1 METTINWSI
10 LRRHFL
16 LVVYEKIKRTDMGRE
31 NKYCIIMAG
40 GIGSRF
46 WPVSRN
52 AKPKQFLDILGT
64 GSSFL
69 QETFRRFQ
77 KIVPADNILIVT
89 SEQYKDL
96 VKEQLP
102 MMKDENILLE
112 PHRRNTAPCIAY
124 ATYKLYKKDSEAV
137 VVVAPSDHLI
147 LNEELFLNTI
157 SNALD
162 YAASHNELFTLGIKP
177 TRPETGYGYIQ
188 TNSNERMEIN
198 GNVAY
203 GVKTFTEKPNAE
215 LAKVLVESGEFLWN
229 SGIFIWNLETIKGE
243 LEKYLP
249 EIANSFKDGA
259 EVYYTPA
266 EEAFIKG
273 VYEACNGIS
282 IDYGVMEKTDKSWV
296 FEASFG
302 WSDLGTWHSLY
313 CQSEKDAQGNMVKAS
328 EVMMDG
334 VRESIVVSQKQGK
347 LVVIKGLD
355 NYMVVD
361 TDDVLMICP
370 RDEVAFKNVIT
381 DLTVNEMNKYQ

>member
-1 METTINWSI
+1 MS
-10 LRRHFL
+10 
-16 LVVYEKIKRTDMGRE
+16 RE
-31 NKYCIIMAG
+31 NNYCIIMAG
-40 GIGSRF
+40 GVGSRF

-52 AKPKQFLDILGT
+52 ARPKQFLDILGT

-77 KIVPADNILIVT
+77 KIIPTDNILIVT
-89 SEQYKDL
+89 SQQYGGL

-124 ATYKLYKKDSEAV
+124 ATYKLMKKNPEAT

-147 LNEELFLNTI
+147 LNEDLFLQTI
-157 SNALD
+157 ESALEH
-162 YAASHNELFTLGIKP
+162 ASKNNDLFTLGIKP

-188 TNSNERMEIN
+188 IN
-198 GNVAY
+198 TAEPKSVNGHTAY

-229 SGIFIWNLETIKGE
+229 SGIFVWNLKAISGE

-249 EIANSFKDGA
+249 EIANSFKDGMP
-259 EVYYTPA
+259 VYYTEA
-266 EEAFIKG
+266 EQDYIKG
-273 VYEACNGIS
+273 IYEACNGIS

-313 CQSEKDAQGNMVKAS
+313 CQMDKDERGNMVQSGDAMLDNVADSLILTENK
-328 EVMMDG
+328 E
-334 VRESIVVSQKQGK
+334 K
-347 LVVIKGLD
+347 LVVVKGLN

-361 TDDVLMICP
+361 TPDVLMICP
-370 RDEVAFKNVIT
+370 RNEVDFKNVIT
-381 DLTVNEMNKYQ
+381 DLAVNELNRYQ

>member
-1 METTINWSI
+1 M
-10 LRRHFL
+10 
-16 LVVYEKIKRTDMGRE
+16 E

-46 WPVSRN
+46 WPISRN
-52 AKPKQFLDILGT
+52 ARPKQFLDILGT
-64 GSSFL
+64 GSTFL

-89 SEQYKDL
+89 SEQYRDL

-124 ATYKLYKKDSEAV
+124 ATYKLYNKNPHAV

-147 LNEELFLNTI
+147 LNEELFLSTI

-162 YAASHNELFTLGIKP
+162 YASVHNELFTLGIKP

-188 TNSNERMEIN
+188 TNSSERKEIN

-229 SGIFIWNLETIKGE
+229 SGIFVWNLETIKGE
-243 LEKYLP
+243 LERFLP
-249 EIANSFKDGA
+249 EIANSFNDGA
-259 EVYYTPA
+259 DVYYTP
-266 EEAFIKG
+266 EEENFIKG
-273 VYEACNGIS
+273 VYEGCNGIS

-313 CQSEKDAQGNMVKAS
+313 CQCDKDGNGNMIKVDAA
-328 EVMMDG
+328 MTDG
-334 VRESIVVSQKQGK
+334 VKESIVVCNNPDK

-355 NYMVVD
+355 HYMVVD
-361 TDDVLMICP
+361 TEDVLMICP

>member
-1 METTINWSI
+1 
-10 LRRHFL
+10 
-16 LVVYEKIKRTDMGRE
+16 MGRE
-31 NKYCIIMAG
+31 NNYCIIMAG

-46 WPVSRN
+46 WPISRN
-52 AKPKQFLDILGT
+52 SRPKQFLDILGT

-77 KIVPADNILIVT
+77 RIIPTDNILIVT
-89 SEQYKDL
+89 SEQYGEL

-102 MMKDENILLE
+102 QMKDENILLE

-124 ATYKLYKKDSEAV
+124 ATYKLLKKNPDAT

-147 LNEELFLNTI
+147 INEEVFLKTI
-157 SNALD
+157 ESALEH
-162 YAASHNELFTLGIKP
+162 AAVHDELFTLGIKP

-188 TNSNERMEIN
+188 INRNERMTVN
-198 GNVAY
+198 GNEAY

-229 SGIFIWNLETIKGE
+229 SGIFVWNLKAISGE

-249 EIANSFKDGA
+249 EIANSFKDGIPF
-259 EVYYTPA
+259 YYT
-266 EEAFIKG
+266 EKEQDYIKG
-273 VYEACNGIS
+273 IYEGCNGIS
-282 IDYGVMEKTDKSWV
+282 IDYGVMEKTEKSWV

-313 CQSEKDAQGNMVKAS
+313 CQSDKDENNNMIKATATMLDRVDDSLIVTENKEKL
-328 EVMMDG
+328 
-334 VRESIVVSQKQGK
+334 IVV
-347 LVVIKGLD
+347 KGLS

-361 TDDVLMICP
+361 TEDVLMICP
-370 RDEVAFKNVIT
+370 RNDADFKNVIT
-381 DLTVNEMNKYQ
+381 DLAVNELNKYQ

>member
-1 METTINWSI
+1 
-10 LRRHFL
+10 
-16 LVVYEKIKRTDMGRE
+16 MGRE
-31 NKYCIIMAG
+31 NNYCIIMAG

-52 AKPKQFLDILGT
+52 TRPKQFLDILGT

-77 KIVPADNILIVT
+77 KIIPTDNILIVT
-89 SEQYKDL
+89 SEQYGAL

-124 ATYKLYKKDSEAV
+124 ATYKLLKKDPKAT

-147 LNEELFLNTI
+147 LNEDLFLATI
-157 SNALD
+157 ESALEH
-162 YAASHNELFTLGIKP
+162 ASQCDELFTLGIKP

-188 TNSNERMEIN
+188 INTGEQKVIN
-198 GNVAY
+198 GHKAF

-229 SGIFIWNLETIKGE
+229 SGIFVWNLNAISGE
-243 LEKYLP
+243 LEEYLP
-249 EIANSFKDGA
+249 EIANSFKDGMP
-259 EVYYTPA
+259 VYYTDA
-266 EEAFIKG
+266 EEDYIKG
-273 VYEACNGIS
+273 IYEACNGIS
-282 IDYGVMEKTDKSWV
+282 IDYGVMEKTNKSWV

-313 CQSEKDAQGNMVKAS
+313 CQSDRDDNGNMVQAGAS
-328 EVMMDG
+328 MLDKVGNSLILTEKKDKL
-334 VRESIVVSQKQGK
+334 IVV
-347 LVVIKGLD
+347 KGLE

-361 TDDVLMICP
+361 TNDVLMICP
-370 RDEVAFKNVIT
+370 RNEADFKNVIT
-381 DLTVNEMNKYQ
+381 DLAVNELNKYQ

>member
-1 METTINWSI
+1 
-10 LRRHFL
+10 
-16 LVVYEKIKRTDMGRE
+16 MGRE
-31 NKYCIIMAG
+31 NNYCIIMAG

-52 AKPKQFLDILGT
+52 ARPKQFLDILGT

-69 QETFRRFQ
+69 QETFRRFE
-77 KIVPADNILIVT
+77 KIIPADNILIVT
-89 SEQYKDL
+89 SEQYRDL

-112 PHRRNTAPCIAY
+112 PYRRNTAPCIAY
-124 ATYKLYKKDSEAV
+124 ATYKLYKKNPRAT

-147 LNEELFLNTI
+147 LNEDIFLNTI
-157 SNALD
+157 SNALE
-162 YAASHNELFTLGIKP
+162 YASCHNELFTLGIKP

-188 TNSNERMEIN
+188 TNSGEKMEVN

-243 LEKYLP
+243 LERHLP
-249 EIANSFKDGA
+249 EVANSFKDGA

-266 EEAFIKG
+266 EDEFIKG

-302 WSDLGTWHSLY
+302 WSDLGTWQSLY
-313 CQSEKDAQGNMVKAS
+313 YQSEKDANGNMIKADV
-328 EVMMDG
+328 VMADDLK
-334 VRESIVVSQKQGK
+334 ESLVVTDKSGK
-347 LVVIKGLD
+347 LVVIKGLE

-361 TDDVLMICP
+361 TDDVLLICP
-370 RDEVAFKNVIT
+370 RNEVAFKNVIT
-381 DLTVNEMNKYQ
+381 DLTVNEMNRYQ